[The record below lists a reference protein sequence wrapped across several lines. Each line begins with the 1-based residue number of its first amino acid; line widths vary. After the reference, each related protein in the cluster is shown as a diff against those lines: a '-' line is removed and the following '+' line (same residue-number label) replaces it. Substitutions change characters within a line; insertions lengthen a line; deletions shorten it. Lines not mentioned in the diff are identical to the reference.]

1 MSQKQIL
8 MPRIGTND
16 DEVTLVEWL
25 VQDGQEV
32 KNRQE
37 LASLETTK
45 KATELYSPAS
55 GYIHLAVSA
64 GEDYKVDTLL
74 ATIDEVQSSSSEPES
89 AVQES
94 KESSIS
100 ITRKAQQLVEQYGI
114 DVSLLPKN
122 RLIREK
128 DVLALISKPYSIA
141 EVTGNQLLIY
151 GTGGFTRE
159 IIDIIRQTNAY
170 RPIGIINGIGD
181 MTGEEQILG
190 VPVLN
195 GKELDQLF
203 LNGCCKA
210 VNAFAVA
217 PSAFS
222 RKNVYAALKKRNFD
236 FPNIIHKSAVISSGV
251 TMGEGNIIF
260 AGAFIG
266 SEAVLGSDCII
277 NVNATISH
285 QCIISDHCH
294 IASGAV
300 LAGGVM
306 VGENTLIGQGCTVYQ
321 DVTIGK
327 NVVLQNGCN
336 IYKNIPDGSVVKA

>member
-1 MSQKQIL
+1 MNQKQIL

-32 KNRQE
+32 RNRQE

-45 KATELYSPAS
+45 KATELYSPSS

-64 GEDYKVDTLL
+64 GEDYKVGTLL
-74 ATIDEVQSSSSEPES
+74 ATIDEDQRSSLGAGAAAPES
-89 AVQES
+89 E
-94 KESSIS
+94 ETSIN
-100 ITRKAQQLVEQYGI
+100 ITRKAQKLVEQYGI
-114 DVSLLPKN
+114 DISLLPKH

-128 DVLALISKPYSIA
+128 DVLVLLSKPYSIE

-151 GTGGFTRE
+151 GTGGFARE

-170 RPIGIINGIGD
+170 RLIGIINGIGD
-181 MTGEEQILG
+181 MSGEDQILG

-195 GKELDQLF
+195 GKELERLYI
-203 LNGCCKA
+203 NGCCKA
-210 VNAFAVA
+210 VNAFAVD

-236 FPNIIHKSAVISSGV
+236 FPNIVHRSAVISSGV

-266 SEAVLGSDCII
+266 SETVLGSDCII

-294 IASGAV
+294 IASGTV
-300 LAGGVM
+300 LAGGVT

-327 NVVLQNGCN
+327 NSVLQNGCN
-336 IYKNIPDGSVVKA
+336 IYKNVPDGSVVKA